1 MLTFL
6 YSVYYVMKR
15 KDICCCF
22 TCLTTLKN
30 EMVKNGNGKRYIL
43 SSFPDTPHQANGKA
57 ITERDIHHENQEK
70 EEERYMV
77 KWRDNG
83 YNEMVEMEK
92 IVGTGKRET
101 DQGKSPIR

>member
-1 MLTFL
+1 
-6 YSVYYVMKR
+6 MK
-15 KDICCCF
+15 KA
-22 TCLTTLKN
+22 
-30 EMVKNGNGKRYIL
+30 KNGNGKQYIW
-43 SSFPDTPHQANGKA
+43 SSFSDTLHQANGKA

-92 IVGTGKRET
+92 MVGTGKRET